1 MENPGRR
8 QPAKNLSVS
17 SNIFLQKI
25 RLPHRP
31 PKRIAMLLRRPHPA
45 SASF

>member
-8 QPAKNLSVS
+8 QPVQNLSVN
-17 SNIFLQKI
+17 SNIFFQNSLAASA
-25 RLPHRP
+25 

>member
-8 QPAKNLSVS
+8 QPVQNLSVS
-17 SNIFLQKI
+17 SNIFFKNFAC
-25 RLPHRP
+25 RHRQ

-45 SASF
+45 HVSF

>member
-1 MENPGRR
+1 MEKPGT
-8 QPAKNLSVS
+8 PAARAKPQRELKYLFQNSLAASA
-17 SNIFLQKI
+17 
-25 RLPHRP
+25 